1 MGKYNKEKYYY
12 FQLKSTFFDN
22 DAIANLE
29 SMNSGY
35 EMLILYFK
43 LIFKTINKEGK
54 LVKKIGNEETP
65 YTFDELS
72 KMTGHSFNIIKKGIN
87 YFVKAGMMELQKDT
101 YYIQDALDLTSQTK
115 GAKYQQEYRATHK
128 KDDKCKD
135 KGKENCQGK
144 IERKYKTNN
153 LELITYKSKDKVIIN
168 NDKNINIPEEII
180 KYLNIRTN
188 ANFKLTDEYK
198 RLINNLLKK
207 YQPDDLRI
215 VIDKKCAEWLNNP
228 KMCSFLKPHTLFGD
242 KFERY
247 LNEDVV
253 LPKRTLKDI
262 SYAELDAANE
272 MEKRKNESNRIC

>member
-29 SMNSGY
+29 SMNNGY

-135 KGKENCQGK
+135 KSKETCQGE
-144 IERKYKTNN
+144 IERKNKTNN
-153 LELITYKSKDKVIIN
+153 LELITYNSKDKVIIN
-168 NDKNINIPEEII
+168 NDKNMDVAEEII
-180 KYLNIRTN
+180 KYFNFKTG
-188 ANFKLTDEYK
+188 ANFRLTNEYRK
-198 RLINNLLKK
+198 LINNLLKK
-207 YQPDDLRI
+207 YTPDDLRI

-228 KMCSFLKPHTLFGD
+228 KMCSFLKPHILFGE

-262 SYAELDAANE
+262 SYAELDAALE
-272 MEKRKNESNRIC
+272 AEKRNQ